1 MSAIS
6 IAIEKAGGAVASAKA
21 CGVRRQAV
29 DKWLAKG
36 SLPRTDYTGE
46 TDYAQLLAN
55 AAAERGEHFD
65 VTWLRENAR
74 PRAAGATQALP
85 AGKDAA

>member
-1 MSAIS
+1 MSTLKTAID
-6 IAIEKAGGAVASAKA
+6 KAGGPASAAKV
-21 CGVRRQAV
+21 CGVSARAV
-29 DKWLAKG
+29 YKWLSNE